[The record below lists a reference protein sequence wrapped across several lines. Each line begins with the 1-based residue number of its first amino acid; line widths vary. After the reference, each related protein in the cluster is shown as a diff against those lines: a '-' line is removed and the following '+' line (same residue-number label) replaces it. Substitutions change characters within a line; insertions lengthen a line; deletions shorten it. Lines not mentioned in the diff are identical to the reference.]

1 MATASKYDVLADA
14 ILTGVG
20 GESNV
25 KSVTHCATRLRF
37 QLDDRSKA
45 SKEVVEGTPGVITV
59 VEAGGQFQVVIGNT
73 VNNVFESLVSR
84 SGVSSAGTAA
94 GGPLARFIDL
104 ITSIFTPL
112 LWVLAGTGLLKALL
126 AVVVEFAPDF
136 ASTSM
141 YAILFAAGDA
151 AFQFM
156 PFLLAVTAAKKF
168 KANQFTALAVVGAL
182 VYSATI
188 AVIAGPDGTPMTLQ
202 AFAAGGGELTFLGI
216 PVIMVSYLS
225 AVIPTIL
232 AVWILSLVEHF
243 LNRYIPETI
252 RNFAVPLLAVAIVV
266 PVTFLAV
273 GPASFYLGEALS
285 SGLNWLWNLSPA
297 LGGLILGGTWQL
309 LVIFGLHWGLVPVMI
324 QDISSQGYSLITGP
338 LFPAVLAVTG
348 ATLAVWIR
356 TRNKDLR
363 KLAGPA
369 TISAF
374 LAGIT
379 EPAIYGIVLRL
390 KRPFICALIGGAVG
404 GAIAAYGGSASEGF
418 VIPGAITLTS
428 TLNIGSFTLQLI
440 GSGLAIVIAFTLT
453 MVVGF
458 KDLPNKGDVEAIA
471 SEGAV
476 TSEAFAVTAP
486 VAGQILPL
494 DHVPDKVFSSGAM
507 GQGLAVIPSEG
518 KAYAPI
524 GGTLVTVMPHAF
536 GIRNDQGLEVLVHI
550 GLDTVELGGKHF
562 TPAATQGQQV
572 AAGDLLAE
580 FDIAAIEAAG
590 YQTTTIVIV
599 TNPGSYQAVVPIAD
613 GTVTTKTPA
622 LDLVG

>member
-599 TNPGSYQAVVPIAD
+599 TNPGSCQAVVPIAD